1 MNPHRYRYKIYFWL
15 FTTYS
20 ILPNQSHSAQVTA
33 HNCLVGAFQHLTD
46 AFAATHLK
54 VFNFPT
60 PFRTNLSS
68 FSRQQ
73 LVHIF
78 GQLSLTPRTNLHLQ
92 AVHFRF
98 TQSWQVFCLTHPF
111 SPGLVAVNDLV
122 LSLQIEVGTGVNV
135 DVGVDFFPVGVVVGM
150 ELLGVVVWD
159 EEGLL
164 VVHAVEAHSNKSCK

>member
-1 MNPHRYRYKIYFWL
+1 MNESTQIQIQNLFLIVYHIFHLAKSITLRAGHSTQLSGGSLPTSYRCIRCRPLTRLQLSDPLQNK
-15 FTTYS
+15 S
-20 ILPNQSHSAQVTA
+20 ILCVDAT
-33 HNCLVGAFQHLTD
+33 VG
-46 AFAATHLK
+46 
-54 VFNFPT
+54 
-60 PFRTNLSS
+60 TN
-68 FSRQQ
+68 
-73 LVHIF
+73 F

-150 ELLGVVVWD
+150 ELLGVVV
-159 EEGLL
+159 
-164 VVHAVEAHSNKSCK
+164 